1 MLSMAKLQIYQD
13 LSVKQGHLPLDF
25 SSGKPSV
32 ASSLVF
38 EPHSLKNNGKALA
51 LTEKKGERLSQETVI
66 FLWEHMFFGRYQMFW
81 KMGQM
86 VMARRQ
92 LVFRICHMVLGR
104 CQILSEWCEM
114 CLGRCQ
120 IVPPS
125 PLALYNN

>member
-1 MLSMAKLQIYQD
+1 MAKLQINLY
-13 LSVKQGHLPLDF
+13 LLVKQGHLPLEF

-32 ASSLVF
+32 ASSLVY
-38 EPHSLKNNGKALA
+38 ESQSMTNKGKTFALA
-51 LTEKKGERLSQETVI
+51 EKGKILFQEIVI

-81 KMGQM
+81 KIGQM
-86 VMARRQ
+86 VLARCQ
-92 LVFRICHMVLGR
+92 LVFGICQMVLGR
-104 CQILSEWCEM
+104 CQIVSECCQM